1 MRRVHFLLGA
11 DIKTV
16 VVEQVHLAGLLA
28 VDDRVGVIATKP
40 DEQRNRA
47 RLHHV
52 KAEEFLIKLA
62 REGEVAAFECA
73 VRQELELESRGR
85 LIGFSRRGRVFGHC
99 HERLHSV

>member
-1 MRRVHFLLGA
+1 
-11 DIKTV
+11 
-16 VVEQVHLAGLLA
+16 LLA

-52 KAEEFLIKLA
+52 KTEEFLIKLA

-73 VRQELELESRGR
+73 VRQELELESRAR
-85 LIGFSRRGRVFGHC
+85 LIGFSRRGRC
-99 HERLHSV
+99 LRSLP